1 VAAGGLPR
9 QLRGGGLFE
18 VVYEDCVG
26 SRPVRVRAWSDL
38 VLFEGAGYSGPDRW
52 GYACVV
58 SLAGPDSAV
67 KALSAA
73 VCERRR
79 ICAFRGSGMYL
90 RRLLL
95 VSRSHGA
102 WRVFSS
108 RVGDAAHALCVH
120 ESCFS
125 WMQDWRGRYRVL
137 VVWDGDLEGAL
148 WAFLRDESPVPLLRE
163 WVPGIAEEARSRGWL
178 ERLDSWGRGGVSAWL
193 VRDGLLSGLGEL
205 VSRGLRQ
212 GTFAFPGGSGPASPA
227 LSDLR
232 GLDDYLKMYGPALGR
247 EVVRAYRPLYDPAS
261 EEPDRRVW
269 GLLRRP
275 YRAQADAA
283 EGLVRLLRERRSGLV
298 VGECGVGKT
307 LVSAAVPWL
316 LWGGRPY
323 RVLVMCPGHLVRKWK
338 REVEETVPGARVVV
352 LSGWRDV
359 LALRG
364 VSGRPACPEYYVL
377 ARDTAKLGFYW
388 KPAALWREGT
398 AKGKRRGWYCPDC
411 GGLLVDKDGVPFPK
425 GEFSERRKRNLKCPR
440 CGASL
445 WQADGSRVRK
455 VAPAE
460 LVKRYLA
467 RRRFFDF
474 FVGDEIHEG
483 APRGA
488 VG

>member
-1 VAAGGLPR
+1 
-9 QLRGGGLFE
+9 LFG
-18 VVYEDCVG
+18 VVYEDYVG
-26 SRPVRVRAWSDL
+26 SRPVQVRAWSDL
-38 VLFEGAGYSGPDRW
+38 VLYEDIGSAGGRDRW
-52 GYACVV
+52 GYAFLV

-73 VCERRR
+73 LCECRR
-79 ICAFRGSGMYL
+79 ISAFQGSGADL

-95 VSRSHGA
+95 HSRSRGA

-108 RVGDAAHALCVH
+108 RVGDVAHAVCVH

-125 WMQDWRGRYRVL
+125 WMEDWRGRYRVL
-137 VVWDGDLEGAL
+137 VAWDDDLEGAL
-148 WAFLRDESPVPLLRE
+148 WAFLRAESPVPVLRE
-163 WVPGIAEEARSRGWL
+163 WVPEIARLARSRGWL
-178 ERLDSWGRGGVSAWL
+178 QRLDSWGRDGVSAWL
-193 VRDGLLSGLGEL
+193 MYDNLPSALGKL
-205 VSRGLRQ
+205 VSREVQRGS
-212 GTFAFPGGSGPASPA
+212 FAFPGGSGPASPT
-227 LSDLR
+227 LSGLK
-232 GLDDYLKMYGPALGR
+232 GLDEYLKMYGPALGR
-247 EVVRAYRPLYDPAS
+247 QVVRAYRPLYDPAS

-275 YRAQADAA
+275 YRAQADAV

-307 LVSAAVPWL
+307 LVAAAVPYL
-316 LWGGRPY
+316 LWEGRPY
-323 RVLVMCPGHLVRKWK
+323 RVLVMCPNHLVRKWK
-338 REVEETVPGARVVV
+338 REVEETVPGAQVVV

-359 LALRG
+359 LALRD
-364 VSGRPACPEYYVL
+364 VSGRPSCPEYYVL
-377 ARDTAKLGFYW
+377 ARDTAKLGFFW

-398 AKGKRRGWYCPDC
+398 AKGKRKGWHCPDC
-411 GGLLVDKDGVPFPK
+411 GDLLVDKDGVPFPK
-425 GEFSERRKRNLKCPR
+425 GEFSERRKRNLKCAR
-440 CGASL
+440 CGALL
-445 WQADGSRVRK
+445 WQADASRVRK

-474 FVGDEIHEG
+474 FVMDEVHEG